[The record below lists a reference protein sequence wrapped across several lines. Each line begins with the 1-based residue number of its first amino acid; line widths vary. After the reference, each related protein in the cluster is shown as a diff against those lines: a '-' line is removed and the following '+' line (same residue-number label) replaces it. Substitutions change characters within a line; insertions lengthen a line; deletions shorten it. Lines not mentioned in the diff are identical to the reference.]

1 MSAASRDLDVV
12 EFFSWQGNL
21 RRACCKAGLAAV
33 GYDYQRDPEQNIF
46 LCMAGLARA
55 ISLLLPLTP
64 NGLARFAPQCSS
76 WVFLASSG
84 HCHAST
90 DNYKGRAPAAEVT
103 AGLFASRAL
112 CCGWL
117 RPEVQLRL
125 WNSQLTAACSNLQTS
140 KQLC

>member
-64 NGLARFAPQCSS
+64 NGLARFAPQRSS
-76 WVFLASSG
+76 WVFLAHSG
-84 HCHAST
+84 HGRTSAN
-90 DNYKGRAPAAEVT
+90 NYEGRAPPLSRSHGRQQQSLHRERFAAAGCGQRCSCGCGT
-103 AGLFASRAL
+103 AG
-112 CCGWL
+112 
-117 RPEVQLRL
+117 
-125 WNSQLTAACSNLQTS
+125 
-140 KQLC
+140 